1 MGAKSISPDAL
12 RRRGKQVLPLALLL
26 AAGWIG
32 ADWIGANAHKRQ
44 VKSESVQPVD
54 ALAGAGTEMSRVLPL
69 ATANGV
75 APVVADSPAASIPA
89 PDVVLAKAD
98 MPSAADRLPP
108 PSVASLFAQA
118 AVPKRQQ
125 QSAPRSEVAQKPAE
139 PAAGVA
145 NAAPTATNTAEDV
158 MPETAALMEGSE
170 RRARR
175 TSSQVAG
182 LDAGKGQEQI
192 VAAAVEESASA
203 SNGLTAA
210 SAAPALVA
218 MSPAVSTTE
227 PAASA
232 AIADT
237 PANSTPVQLAA
248 APDVPVS
255 PVAPAAVTVEPMVAT
270 AIAARFAQG
279 SMPQRMPE
287 QEPTAPAAP
296 LVPTVPPGPLPG
308 SPAMPGFRDR
318 PVSTAGP
325 SKVAKVELLPK
336 ERKASGP
343 KKGKDVE
350 LLPKAAEKAA
360 DVASIKTPT
369 VVAAVSA
376 AAIVEKTAQGSA
388 TQVVAPS
395 MVSPTSSVSKP
406 VAAPAVL
413 ASVNAEVATA
423 LSKAQAAAMSSA
435 APAVTAQPAP
445 AAAPAPVATPKVAA
459 LPPEPPV
466 VLKKLSEVQGRIF
479 TPLPELLAMTRAE
492 RAARQAA
499 AAAAANPGAVQ
510 AAPATV
516 TSASTTPAA
525 TPVASSNANVAS
537 APSQPASKDAVA
549 TEKAESKTTAA
560 TEPVPSVV
568 RVPEVKKS
576 EVVASV
582 AKPAAKPVVVS
593 PERLKHSI
601 DQMNAMLDQSPT
613 AAGQSS
619 LLAGEAR
626 LQALQAL
633 PGQPASTGIKLAKA
647 ATTELNV
654 QDINPNAAI
663 SLPDAPFCS
672 NRLPEP
678 EKFEPL
684 VIGHDPLFPLPL
696 RHRVL
701 ELTSLDPK
709 FEFDQG
715 ESPYLAVELPQYNK
729 PYKLEM
735 SSVSQNGVWR
745 PTLVFLDGNKKPVFC
760 EANPLG
766 NFLPATLSDH
776 AKMAGDM
783 VIDESR
789 KHYRYMLVFSM
800 RELQQMQQKA
810 KERSDVVASASNLV
824 ASLWPWSDW
833 RPGQEAKEENRTYSG
848 AAYGTLS
855 VRTRT
860 LEAVELGAV
869 AQK

>member
-139 PAAGVA
+139 TAAVVA
-145 NAAPTATNTAEDV
+145 SAAPTVANPAEDV
-158 MPETAALMEGSE
+158 MPETAALIEGTE

-175 TSSQVAG
+175 TSSQMAG
-182 LDAGKGQEQI
+182 LDAGSGQEQI
-192 VAAAVEESASA
+192 VAAAVEEAASA
-203 SNGLTAA
+203 STGLTAA
-210 SAAPALVA
+210 AAVPALVA
-218 MSPAVSTTE
+218 TAPVVGTSES
-227 PAASA
+227 AASTVIA
-232 AIADT
+232 AT
-237 PANSTPVQLAA
+237 PANSTPVELAA
-248 APDVPVS
+248 APDVPAS
-255 PVAPAAVTVEPMVAT
+255 PAAPAAVAAEPMVAT
-270 AIAARFAQG
+270 AMAARFAQG

-287 QEPTAPAAP
+287 QEPSAPATP

-343 KKGKDVE
+343 KKGKDVD

-360 DVASIKTPT
+360 DVASVKTPT
-369 VVAAVSA
+369 VVAAASA
-376 AAIVEKTAQGSA
+376 SASLDKAASA
-388 TQVVAPS
+388 SVVQAVAPIIG
-395 MVSPTSSVSKP
+395 SPAVTANKP
-406 VAAPAVL
+406 AAPAVL

-423 LSKAQAAAMSSA
+423 LSKAQAAAMSSG
-435 APAVTAQPAP
+435 APAVNPQAV
-445 AAAPAPVATPKVAA
+445 AAAAATAPVAAPKVAA

-510 AAPATV
+510 AVPTASASAAPAV
-516 TSASTTPAA
+516 ATSNTS
-525 TPVASSNANVAS
+525 VAS
-537 APSQPASKDAVA
+537 APSAQPASKNAA
-549 TEKAESKTTAA
+549 AAEKAESKTTAA

-568 RVPEVKKS
+568 RVPEAKKS

-582 AKPAAKPVVVS
+582 AKPAAKPIVVS
-593 PERLKHSI
+593 PERLKQSI

-613 AAGQSS
+613 ASGQSS

-626 LQALQAL
+626 LQALQAV
-633 PGQPASTGIKLAKA
+633 PGQQASTGIKLAKA
-647 ATTELNV
+647 ATTEMNV
-654 QDINPNAAI
+654 QDINPSAAI

-745 PTLVFLDGNKKPVFC
+745 PTLVFLDSNKKPVFC

-833 RPGQEAKEENRTYSG
+833 RPGQEAKEENRTYTG

-860 LEAVELGAV
+860 LEAVELKTV